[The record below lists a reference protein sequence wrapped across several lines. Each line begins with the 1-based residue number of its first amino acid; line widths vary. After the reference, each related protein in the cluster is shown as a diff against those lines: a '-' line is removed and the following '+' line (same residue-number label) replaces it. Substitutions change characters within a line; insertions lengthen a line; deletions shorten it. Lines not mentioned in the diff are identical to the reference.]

1 MTLKE
6 YRLYE
11 KKLKD
16 LNCFL
21 QGNITSSVFANV
33 YSELNEIGLF
43 IDSHTD
49 QNICGVLSALYE
61 KGKTTFRK
69 RDMTMR
75 MLKLVRVALSDMK
88 SKTSFEGEDKPDFD
102 KLELIK
108 LNFSL
113 EQQRNLYFFIHDK
126 QKIKIQSDLL
136 LTAALLID
144 ALTMGNLYTE
154 LSELFYPLK
163 KYEKK
168 RSISPEEENIIS
180 KGYALLMGSIV
191 EKVV

>member
-11 KKLKD
+11 KKLKE

-144 ALTMGNLYTE
+144 ALTMGNVYTE

>member
-49 QNICGVLSALYE
+49 QNICGILSALYE

-88 SKTSFEGEDKPDFD
+88 AKTSFEGEDKPDFD

-126 QKIKIQSDLL
+126 RKIKIQSDLL

>member
-11 KKLKD
+11 KKLKE

-21 QGNITSSVFANV
+21 QGNITSSAFANV

>member
-11 KKLKD
+11 KKLKE

>member
-88 SKTSFEGEDKPDFD
+88 SKTSFEGEDKSDFD

-168 RSISPEEENIIS
+168 RSISPEEEHIIS
-180 KGYALLMGSIV
+180 QGYALLMGSIV

>member
-49 QNICGVLSALYE
+49 QNICGILSALYE

-126 QKIKIQSDLL
+126 RKIKIQSDLL

>member
-88 SKTSFEGEDKPDFD
+88 SKTSFEGEDKLDFD

>member
-88 SKTSFEGEDKPDFD
+88 SKTSFEGEDKPNFD

-168 RSISPEEENIIS
+168 RSISSEEEHIIS
-180 KGYALLMGSIV
+180 QGYALLMGSIV

>member
-6 YRLYE
+6 YRLCE
-11 KKLKD
+11 KKLKE

-49 QNICGVLSALYE
+49 QNICGILSALYE

>member
-43 IDSHTD
+43 IDSNTD

-61 KGKTTFRK
+61 KGKK
-69 RDMTMR
+69 
-75 MLKLVRVALSDMK
+75 
-88 SKTSFEGEDKPDFD
+88 
-102 KLELIK
+102 
-108 LNFSL
+108 
-113 EQQRNLYFFIHDK
+113 
-126 QKIKIQSDLL
+126 
-136 LTAALLID
+136 
-144 ALTMGNLYTE
+144 
-154 LSELFYPLK
+154 
-163 KYEKK
+163 
-168 RSISPEEENIIS
+168 
-180 KGYALLMGSIV
+180 
-191 EKVV
+191 

>member
-49 QNICGVLSALYE
+49 QNICGILSALYE

-144 ALTMGNLYTE
+144 ALTMGNVYTE

>member
-144 ALTMGNLYTE
+144 ALTMGNVYIE

>member
-49 QNICGVLSALYE
+49 QNICGILSALYE

>member
-88 SKTSFEGEDKPDFD
+88 AKTSFEGEDKPDFD

-126 QKIKIQSDLL
+126 RKIKIQSDLL

>member
-144 ALTMGNLYTE
+144 ALTMGNVYTE

>member
-75 MLKLVRVALSDMK
+75 MLKIVRVALSDMK

>member
-11 KKLKD
+11 KKLKE

-21 QGNITSSVFANV
+21 QGNITSSAFANV

-49 QNICGVLSALYE
+49 QNICGILSALYE

>member
-11 KKLKD
+11 KKLKE

-126 QKIKIQSDLL
+126 RKIKIQSDLL

>member
-11 KKLKD
+11 KKLKE

-49 QNICGVLSALYE
+49 QNICGILSALYE

>member
-113 EQQRNLYFFIHDK
+113 QQQRNLYFFIHDK

>member
-88 SKTSFEGEDKPDFD
+88 SKTSFDDEDKPNFD